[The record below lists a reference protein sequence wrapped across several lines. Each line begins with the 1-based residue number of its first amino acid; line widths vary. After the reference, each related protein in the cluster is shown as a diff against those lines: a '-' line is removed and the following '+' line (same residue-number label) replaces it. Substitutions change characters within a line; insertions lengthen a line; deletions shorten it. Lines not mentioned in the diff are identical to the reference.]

1 MYMVGKRCILV
12 GFVLFLYEEF
22 TYVVAK
28 IINRRH
34 LRHANDKWI
43 ERIVELVQKNILGN
57 CVYSCLGRDLS

>member
-1 MYMVGKRCILV
+1 MYITWFCSVSV
-12 GFVLFLYEEF
+12 WEF
-22 TYVVAK
+22 TYVVAI

-43 ERIVELVQKNILGN
+43 ERILELVQTNILGN